1 MTFPKPELPELG
13 LPTAETVTLAD
24 FGPLAPADRHITV
37 DVDAADP
44 DSANHQA
51 LDALMDGASSLLI
64 WVHSTAEL
72 PAVLASID
80 TAIAP
85 VHLVGDLDPA
95 EVAKVLP
102 ANAQGLYNADPLEQR
117 ARSGTWFTGSWSGDL
132 DRLRQAESVL
142 PSAMGA
148 VVSNALWAAPQGAV
162 AQLAWG
168 LASLQASQ
176 PAAGRPV
183 GLVLQATPDYFE
195 TAAMAQ
201 AARLLWTRNPLWM
214 VGRVA
219 GSPSE
224 DAADLVDRG
233 LQAQA
238 LALGGCRDL
247 WIQPL
252 NDSPQAAR
260 WARHQALVLYYES
273 GLLRHDFPLR
283 GSYLLEDWTA
293 QLADAARAQVARWDA
308 RGGLPHLLDQ
318 NLDPWN

>member
-1 MTFPKPELPELG
+1 MSTALPECAVPQG
-13 LPTAETVTLAD
+13 ARETLAD
-24 FGPLAPADRHITV
+24 FGPSAPVDRHVTV
-37 DVDAADP
+37 DVDGANPREANAA
-44 DSANHQA
+44 A
-51 LDALMDGASSLLI
+51 LEALMDGASSLLF
-64 WVHSTAEL
+64 WVHSTADI
-72 PAVLASID
+72 PALLAGID
-80 TAIAP
+80 TAVAP
-85 VHLVGDLDPA
+85 VHLVGNFDPA
-95 EVAKVLP
+95 EVAKALP
-102 ANAQGLYNADPLEQR
+102 ASAQGLYNADPLEQR
-117 ARSGTWFTGSWSGDL
+117 ARSGTWFTGSWKD
-132 DRLRQAESVL
+132 DRERLRRAEALL

-148 VVSNALWAAPQGAV
+148 VVSNALWAAPKGAV

-168 LASLQASQ
+168 LASLQAME

-183 GLVLQATPDYFE
+183 GLVLQATPDTFE

-201 AARLLWTRNPLWM
+201 AARLLWTANPLWI

-219 GSPSE
+219 GPESSS

-252 NDSPQAAR
+252 NPSAQAAR

-283 GSYLLEDWTA
+283 GSYLLEEWTG
-293 QLADAARAQVARWDA
+293 QLAEAARAQVAAWDA
-308 RGGLPHLLDQ
+308 RGGLAHLLDQ
-318 NLDPWN
+318 NLDPWT